1 MTKSSVSSYIF
12 YSWFNLMRTL
22 VTGESILE
30 EKIRNMQ
37 ATEERL
43 VVYDVDV
50 LDYQSILV
58 SLNNCNAVFCCLD
71 NPEGYDVSFVMLSL
85 EHLKKN
91 LICIVSGY

>member
-1 MTKSSVSSYIF
+1 
-12 YSWFNLMRTL
+12 MRTL

-50 LDYQSILV
+50 LDYPSILA

-71 NPEGYDVSFVMLSL
+71 NPEAYDVSFVMLSL
-85 EHLKKN
+85 EHFKKKI
-91 LICIVSGY
+91 LSVLFLVTKCCDYSGDGS